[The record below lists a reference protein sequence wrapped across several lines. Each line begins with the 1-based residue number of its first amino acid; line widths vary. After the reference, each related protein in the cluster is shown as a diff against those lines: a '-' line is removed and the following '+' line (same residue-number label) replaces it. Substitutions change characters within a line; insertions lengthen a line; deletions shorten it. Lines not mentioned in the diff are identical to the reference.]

1 MANTRLS
8 VFKGIVD
15 TFVKSFGYGLDDLGA
30 KISSNNVS
38 A

>member
-8 VFKGIVD
+8 VFKGIAN

-30 KISSNNVS
+30 KISSNDV
-38 A
+38 AA